1 MHPRSRRLTIALPIL
16 TLALAACGA
25 TPAPPATIG
34 ATPSPT
40 QASTDATA
48 SDPAST
54 PSPSAGSVQPSASG
68 VPEMSQT
75 NTDWGTIWDG
85 VPAGFPRYP
94 GSTAA
99 DDATGEPVSDVYAI
113 PTGDPAR
120 IAADLQTAMETATYS
135 TEGLSGPFEDGSYVL
150 DSVGEGGCRIQ
161 TRVAPQGGLILVTV
175 LYGADCPAT

>member
-1 MHPRSRRLTIALPIL
+1 LTIALPIL

-25 TPAPPATIG
+25 TPAPTGTIG

-40 QASTDATA
+40 PAATDATA
-48 SDPAST
+48 SDPA
-54 PSPSAGSVQPSASG
+54 VNPSASG
-68 VPEMSQT
+68 APMSQT
-75 NTDWGTIWDG
+75 NTEWGTIWDG

-150 DSVGEGGCRIQ
+150 DSVGEGGCQIQ
-161 TRVAPQGGLILVTV
+161 TRVAPQGSLILVTV